1 MIDALADICRNNL
14 YTNKLLLVPSYTV
27 GQNIIRTLADKAP
40 VLNLKIE
47 TIQGITTQIGMPLLN
62 ADNTTLADDNI
73 SRYIM
78 FCIIYSMRQNNEFEY
93 FTDILSTPS
102 ISNSIWNA
110 VMEIKYACIN
120 CDNLDFPSFTSSFI
134 NL

>member
-47 TIQGITTQIGMPLLN
+47 TIGGTIKQTQVYVYFKKGN
-62 ADNTTLADDNI
+62 DF
-73 SRYIM
+73 YKIM
-78 FCIIYSMRQNNEFEY
+78 GAY
-93 FTDILSTPS
+93 F
-102 ISNSIWNA
+102 SNDEEAKSDLFSFLELI
-110 VMEIKYACIN
+110 EIK
-120 CDNLDFPSFTSSFI
+120 
-134 NL
+134 

>member
-78 FCIIYSMRQNNEFEY
+78 FCIIYSMPPG
-93 FTDILSTPS
+93 TDLSFLRFLRRF
-102 ISNSIWNA
+102 
-110 VMEIKYACIN
+110 V
-120 CDNLDFPSFTSSFI
+120 
-134 NL
+134 